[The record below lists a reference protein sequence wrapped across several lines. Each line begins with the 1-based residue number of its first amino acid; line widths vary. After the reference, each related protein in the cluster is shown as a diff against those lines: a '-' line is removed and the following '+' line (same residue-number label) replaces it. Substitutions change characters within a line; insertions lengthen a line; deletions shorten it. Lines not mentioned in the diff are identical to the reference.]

1 MDGMILPRTQ
11 LEQGVTEPPFH
22 PNCRCTTVPYDED
35 WDYKGQR
42 IAKDKDGKYYYV
54 PETITYEEWKREFV
68 ESEKESGGKGSQ
80 IKDYAAWSEKRE
92 EQAKRAYEHAR
103 NNNDVQTVAVV
114 ANMSKDD
121 VEKIYRYI
129 FKDEHIL
136 SNGEVNKFDAD
147 YDMAVAWKRLS
158 EGTPKDR
165 DIILLK
171 HELLE
176 IEISKN
182 QNILPHEA
190 HKIANKTYNWEMLLA
205 EETEGDGENDGL
217 L

>member
-1 MDGMILPRTQ
+1 M
-11 LEQGVTEPPFH
+11 
-22 PNCRCTTVPYDED
+22 
-35 WDYKGQR
+35 
-42 IAKDKDGKYYYV
+42 
-54 PETITYEEWKREFV
+54 TYEEWKRKFV
-68 ESEKESGGKGSQ
+68 EGEKESGGKGSQ

-92 EQAKRAYEHAR
+92 KQAKKAYERAR
-103 NNNDVQTVAVV
+103 NNDDVKAVAVA
-114 ANMSKDD
+114 ANMSQND
-121 VEKIYRYI
+121 VEKIHRYI
-129 FKDEHIL
+129 FSDEHIL
-136 SNGEVNKFDAD
+136 SNGEVNRFDAD

-158 EGTPKDR
+158 EGAPKDR

-182 QNILPHEA
+182 QDILPHEA

-205 EETEGDGENDGL
+205 EETEGEGEDDGL